1 MSWNILCIAIIHL
14 IQYTHITLLTSLS
27 KKFNSICMKLAVK
40 YAFSHNI
47 VMDIPT
53 GHVSISYFTVKSP
66 QTLSQHGSCYLFAVL
81 VVQNS
86 V

>member
-1 MSWNILCIAIIHL
+1 
-14 IQYTHITLLTSLS
+14 
-27 KKFNSICMKLAVK
+27 MKLAVK
-40 YAFSHNI
+40 YAVLHNFI

-53 GHVSISYFTVKSP
+53 GHVTSSYFTVKSP